1 MQISLEEINRKN
13 YESVCDLDV
22 TEAQEDYVACNMWSL
37 VESFY
42 NEGHTCKAI
51 CCDSKPVGFFMWVK
65 ESVSK
70 VSIWRFMV
78 DKNYQNQGIGRVAL
92 TLALESIKQTPGIQE
107 IEICYN
113 PRNPVAKGFYSG
125 FGFQEIGM
133 DEDGDD
139 MLALIKL

>member
-1 MQISLEEINRKN
+1 MQISLEEINKKN
-13 YESVCDLDV
+13 YETVCDLDV
-22 TEAQEDYVACNMWSL
+22 TEAQEGYVACNMWSL

-51 CCDSKPVGFFMWVK
+51 YFDGTPVGFFMWVK

-92 TLALESIKQTPGIQE
+92 TLALESIKETPDIRE

-113 PRNPVAKGFYSG
+113 PVARDFYSS

-133 DEDGDD
+133 EEDGDD

>member
-1 MQISLEEINRKN
+1 
-13 YESVCDLDV
+13 
-22 TEAQEDYVACNMWSL
+22 
-37 VESFY
+37 
-42 NEGHTCKAI
+42 
-51 CCDSKPVGFFMWVK
+51 
-65 ESVSK
+65 
-70 VSIWRFMV
+70 MV

-92 TLALESIKQTPGIQE
+92 TLALESIKETPDIRE

-113 PRNPVAKGFYSG
+113 PGNPVAREFYSS